1 MQTLLL
7 VAVAIAVVAG
17 VGVLVARD
25 RPLLA
30 EDPAGPPPLAW
41 PPQGPIDPA
50 ALADVRFPVALRGY
64 RMDQVDRVLDDA
76 AAALAERDARIDQLV
91 RVIEALGAP
100 GPLGDDR
107 EPALSGDDREAGPLG
122 DDREAGPSGDDREPP
137 PSGDERGPA
146 LDVAQAAGGEAP

>member
-1 MQTLLL
+1 PAVPCEDRDVQTLLL

-41 PPQGPIDPA
+41 PPQGSIDTA
-50 ALADVRFPVALRGY
+50 ALVDVRFPVALRGY

-91 RVIEALGAP
+91 RVIEALGAQ
-100 GPLGDDR
+100 GPIGDDREAGLNGDDR
-107 EPALSGDDREAGPLG
+107 EPALGE
-122 DDREAGPSGDDREPP
+122 
-137 PSGDERGPA
+137 DERGPA
-146 LDVAQAAGGEAP
+146 LDVAQAAAGEAP